1 MSEITLTSGSD
12 LYIQV
17 LPDSQHFDWIYV
29 FGLEGDDNISIY
41 QGIVIGGP
49 GNDTIQKLHH
59 PDYHWQLSI
68 DLAYWNSPKG
78 IYADLN
84 SGEIQDGWG
93 DVDHVPLSMIGFIRG
108 IHGNGQSDT
117 VLGNAGDNQFWGNG
131 GSDYFDGGQ
140 GSDQFG
146 IGWWYN
152 ANSNQWEAPILSNL
166 AYKVSA
172 DGRLMTLQ
180 SPYGGDYSL
189 SVTLKD
195 VEFISGNLYERNEYT
210 SLRIE
215 DLIRP
220 ADVASDVLAAEG
232 AYRWNAGQPLGTAVE
247 LTFAFLNSGSLT
259 GGAPEGFREY
269 TQQEKVLIR
278 TFLSQTSERLGLD
291 FREISAA
298 DASRAQLKFGVSQQ
312 TDTKGFAFMPGQE
325 GAGSRS
331 GEIWMDVESLT
342 DFRVGSEGFQAFIHE
357 LGHALGLRHLRNT
370 DPGESWSL
378 EAVPRFDALSL
389 SVMSSELVSDGTFRK
404 DWGPLDLAAL
414 SYLYGQRASV
424 QSDTYLSFSESEFK
438 SRFTIIDDGGFD
450 TLDFRDSGVGVY
462 VDLNPGG
469 VSSAGLTPLGMAA
482 QQNISIS
489 YSTWIESVVG
499 TSFDDVLIGNELDN
513 VFRPLTGN
521 DWIDGQGGLDMVV
534 LPKSTSSYTLEFF
547 YKSIVLAS
555 NDGISGFLNLEN
567 VEVLRFSDRTVSFET
582 SAHDSYDDLPDSL
595 YHFFIVAFG
604 GAPGVTYMD
613 QLAEAYRYWMLPGDK
628 TSDDVVRQVVDVFI
642 TKTQFTGVYPLSLDN
657 WTLAERLVDQI
668 VRNSASESTKD
679 QATQDIFDALSIGWS
694 RGKVLYTVF
703 GNLAEKPVD
712 DPVWGATAKMF
723 QNQIEIAKY
732 YTDVMGYATT
742 DLDNLRGA
750 ISKVTGLESLETD
763 EEKFAL
769 ILAGLLNAEGDEAN
783 NSMTL
788 AARVYVDIHDP
799 HATNLPPHMS
809 IDDQPWGEW
818 IERFYSL
825 V

>member
-1 MSEITLTSGSD
+1 MPDIELTNGAD
-12 LYIQV
+12 LFVQAPTPPLEWTNIR
-17 LPDSQHFDWIYV
+17 
-29 FGLEGDDNISIY
+29 GLQGDDNIQLY
-41 QGIVIGGP
+41 LGTVMPGEGHDVIVRMPLGDQPWLRVEI
-49 GNDTIQKLHH
+49 
-59 PDYHWQLSI
+59 
-68 DLAYWNSPKG
+68 AYWDSPQG
-78 IYADLN
+78 FDADVPA
-84 SGEIQDGWG
+84 GQIKDGWG
-93 DVDHVPLSMIGFIRG
+93 TVDTLIGFQG
-108 IHGNGQSDT
+108 VALHGSGHADRFKGGEYDD
-117 VLGNAGDNQFWGNG
+117 LFWGNG
-131 GSDYFDGGQ
+131 GHDFFDGG
-140 GSDQFG
+140 GGLDDFS
-146 IGWWYN
+146 IPGWRDPKTGEWR
-152 ANSNQWEAPILSNL
+152 SVDLSEL
-166 AYKVSA
+166 IYEVSA
-172 DGRLMTLQ
+172 DGKRVHLEDPT
-180 SPYGGDYSL
+180 GRGEFFR
-189 SVTLKD
+189 VTLEN
-195 VEFISGNLYERNEYT
+195 VEILHGV
-210 SLRIE
+210 LRGEIEDWKPWTRIYVE

-247 LTFAFLNSGSLT
+247 LTFAFLNPGSLT

-438 SRFTIIDDGGFD
+438 SRFTVIDDGGFD

-469 VSSAGLTPLGMAA
+469 VSSVGLTPLGMAA

-499 TSFDDVLIGNELDN
+499 TSFDDVLIGNELGN

-534 LPKSTSSYTLEFF
+534 LPKSTSSYALEFF

-703 GNLAEKPVD
+703 GNLAEKPID

-788 AARVYVDIHDP
+788 AASVYVDIHDP
-799 HATNLPPHMS
+799 HATNLPPQMS
-809 IDDQPWGEW
+809 IDDQPWDEW